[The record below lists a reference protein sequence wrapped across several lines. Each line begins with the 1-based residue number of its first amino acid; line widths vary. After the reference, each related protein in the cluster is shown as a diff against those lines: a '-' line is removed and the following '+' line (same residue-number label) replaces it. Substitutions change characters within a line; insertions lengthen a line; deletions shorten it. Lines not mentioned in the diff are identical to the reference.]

1 MKKEFSFNTIED
13 FDKHINMSIP
23 NYKFAIEQIKKYSD
37 YFIQPYTNVYDLG
50 CSTGQFLKSLDR
62 NKNTQ
67 YFGIDNSVNLLPQEQ
82 VIDGNLFF
90 FNDDLNDFKFNTAS
104 FVTSIFTLPFIP
116 KVKRIELINK
126 ISESLIPG
134 GAFISCEKV
143 YSIDPKLQDM
153 TNSMYYEFKRNAFDS
168 NEILD
173 KEVSL
178 RKMMYLQS
186 LNETIKDLSVIGPTE
201 IFWKSFNFVGLI
213 SIKSP

>member
-1 MKKEFSFNTIED
+1 MKKEFSFDTIED
-13 FDKHINMSIP
+13 FDKHIDMSIP

-50 CSTGQFLKSLDR
+50 CSTGQFLKSLDK
-62 NKNTQ
+62 NKNTK
-67 YFGIDNSVNLLPQEQ
+67 YIGIDSSLNLLPQEKYT
-82 VIDGNLFF
+82 DDNLTFSSC
-90 FNDDLNDFKFNTAS
+90 DLNDFEFSNAS
-104 FVTSIFTLPFIP
+104 FITSIFTLPFIP

-134 GAFISCEKV
+134 GAFVSCEKV
-143 YSIDPKLQDM
+143 YSIHPKLQDM
-153 TNSMYYEFKRNAFDS
+153 TNSMYYEFKRNSFDS

-186 LNETIKDLSVIGPTE
+186 LNETIKDLSIIGPTE
-201 IFWKSFNFVGLI
+201 IFWKSFNFVGII